1 MNGAAETDGQ
11 GATTAKIDLGASI
24 LSGSNGN
31 PLCVLAKQLK
41 LKSHA
46 RSFRVSAVPT
56 RRFARRRR
64 SG

>member
-41 LKSHA
+41 LKSR